1 MARRLNLWGHMQ
13 PRAEHTGLSVG
24 LQGGKG
30 AAVGGDEGAVVSWW
44 GCEGRQRGGESR
56 VFPLDGH
63 HAEAP
68 HVRDMPMRRIP
79 VIAAHLSMAAA
90 RKVMALRR
98 IAVLLVEDAEHVV
111 GTVDQRALDAAD
123 DEARVA
129 TAMKPLAL
137 HLQPRMSVAE
147 AREMFVRA
155 RTNILPV
162 IAGGFIL
169 GAVERAVIERT
180 RPLPG

>member
-1 MARRLNLWGHMQ
+1 ME

-24 LQGGKG
+24 PQGEKG
-30 AAVGGDEGAVVSWW
+30 TAVGGHEGVVVRWW
-44 GCEGRQRGGESR
+44 GSAGCQRGGEFR
-56 VFPLDGH
+56 VFPLAGH
-63 HAEAP
+63 EVEAP

-98 IAVLLVEDAEHVV
+98 IPVLLVEDAEQVV
-111 GTVDQRALDAAD
+111 GTVDQRAVDAAD
-123 DEARVA
+123 DDARVA
-129 TAMKPLAL
+129 TAMKPLAM

-162 IAGGFIL
+162 IAGGFVL

-180 RPLPG
+180 RPFPR